1 MPPVVNTISTVSQI
15 AQQIN
20 QNKIINKASIGKS
33 KRKLKD
39 DLEAEHNKKSLVKI
53 APKPSVAMA
62 IPFLQQV
69 PSDSRIDIVRGNEMI
84 LTSANNSLS
93 SFSNSYSSIH
103 KDDNQTV
110 TPSVTNSR
118 PPCPVQLSAAIALSE
133 LAAKT
138 GDLPS
143 SIGENDMNDNIGS
156 DIEFNPAT
164 PIQQSN
170 PDKTLDRQM
179 TR

>member
-1 MPPVVNTISTVSQI
+1 M
-15 AQQIN
+15 
-20 QNKIINKASIGKS
+20 
-33 KRKLKD
+33 
-39 DLEAEHNKKSLVKI
+39 
-53 APKPSVAMA
+53 
-62 IPFLQQV
+62 
-69 PSDSRIDIVRGNEMI
+69 
-84 LTSANNSLS
+84 
-93 SFSNSYSSIH
+93 
-103 KDDNQTV
+103 V

-156 DIEFNPAT
+156 DIEFNPAR
-164 PIQQSN
+164 PNQQLN